1 MTQTNR
7 APVATAAPPA
17 RVSAAEP
24 SIAPAILME
33 AARREFGDV
42 VAVERMD
49 LTVQPGTIL
58 GVIGPSGAGK
68 TTTIRMLTGGIG
80 PTSGRVRVM
89 GEEPLRFTRR
99 ARNRIGYMPQQFS
112 LYPDLTARENVDLV
126 ASLYGMLGPRRWR
139 RTREVLDLMQLWD
152 AQKRRAADLSG
163 GMQRRLELACTL
175 VHDPQLLFLDEPTS
189 GLDPVLRAMV
199 WEEIRR
205 LRGEGRTLLLT
216 TQHVTEAE
224 ECDEVVLIANG
235 RLVARSSPDGL
246 RRLAVGGDLIEV
258 VTEGVFDGGV
268 LGDLPMV
275 RSVDQLGGRRLR
287 ITVDDAGTALP
298 DVVDAVQSRGGAV
311 ASAREERLG
320 FDEIFAVLV
329 ERDRHEADGADVARP
344 VETAG
349 AGSR

>member
-1 MTQTNR
+1 MTHPT
-7 APVATAAPPA
+7 PTADAG
-17 RVSAAEP
+17 
-24 SIAPAILME
+24 PAILME
-33 AARREFGDV
+33 GARREFGDV

-80 PTSGRVRVM
+80 PTSGRVRVL
-89 GEEPLRFTRR
+89 GEEPLRFSRR
-99 ARNRIGYMPQQFS
+99 TRNRIGYMPQQFA

-126 ASLYGMLGPRRWR
+126 ASLYGMLAARRWR
-139 RTREVLDLMQLWD
+139 RTRAVLELMQLWD
-152 AQKRRAADLSG
+152 AQTRRASDLSG

-199 WEEIRR
+199 WEELRR
-205 LRGEGRTLLLT
+205 LRGDGRTLLLT

-224 ECDEVVLIANG
+224 ECDEVALIANG

-246 RRLAVGGDLIEV
+246 RRLAVGGELVEV
-258 VTEGVFDGGV
+258 ETERVFDGGP

-287 ITVDDAGTALP
+287 ITVDDAGTAMP
-298 DVVDAVQSRGGAV
+298 DVVEAVQALGGQV
-311 ASAREERLG
+311 ASARAERLG
-320 FDEIFAVLV
+320 FDEIFALL
-329 ERDRHEADGADVARP
+329 VARDLAAGDEAP
-344 VETAG
+344 AVETAG
-349 AGSR
+349 SR

>member
-1 MTQTNR
+1 MTHPT
-7 APVATAAPPA
+7 PTAD
-17 RVSAAEP
+17 VG
-24 SIAPAILME
+24 PAILME
-33 AARREFGDV
+33 GARREFGDV

-80 PTSGRVRVM
+80 PTSGRVRVL
-89 GEEPLRFTRR
+89 GEEPLRFSRR
-99 ARNRIGYMPQQFS
+99 TRNRIGYMPQQFA

-126 ASLYGMLGPRRWR
+126 ASLYGMLAARRWR
-139 RTREVLDLMQLWD
+139 RTRAVLELMQLWD
-152 AQKRRAADLSG
+152 AQTRRASDLSG

-199 WEEIRR
+199 WEELRR
-205 LRGEGRTLLLT
+205 LRGDGRTLLLT

-224 ECDEVVLIANG
+224 ECDEVALIANG

-246 RRLAVGGDLIEV
+246 RRLAVGGELVEV
-258 VTEGVFDGGV
+258 ETERVFDGGP

-287 ITVDDAGTALP
+287 ITVDDAGTAMP
-298 DVVDAVQSRGGAV
+298 DVVEAVQALGGQV

-320 FDEIFAVLV
+320 FDEIFALL
-329 ERDRHEADGADVARP
+329 VARDLAAGDEAP
-344 VETAG
+344 AVETAG
-349 AGSR
+349 SR

>member
-1 MTQTNR
+1 MTHPT
-7 APVATAAPPA
+7 PTADAG
-17 RVSAAEP
+17 
-24 SIAPAILME
+24 PAILME
-33 AARREFGDV
+33 GARREFGDV

-80 PTSGRVRVM
+80 PTSGRVRVL
-89 GEEPLRFTRR
+89 GEEPLRFSRR
-99 ARNRIGYMPQQFS
+99 TRNRIGYMPQQFA

-126 ASLYGMLGPRRWR
+126 ASLYGMLAARRWR
-139 RTREVLDLMQLWD
+139 RTRAVLELMQLWD
-152 AQKRRAADLSG
+152 AQTRRASDLSG

-189 GLDPVLRAMV
+189 GLDPVLRGMV
-199 WEEIRR
+199 WGELRR
-205 LRGEGRTLLLT
+205 RRGDGRTLLLT

-224 ECDEVVLIANG
+224 ECDEVALIANG

-246 RRLAVGGDLIEV
+246 RRLAVGGELVEV
-258 VTEGVFDGGV
+258 ETERVFDGGP

-287 ITVDDAGTALP
+287 ITVDDAGTAMP
-298 DVVDAVQSRGGAV
+298 DVVEAVQALGGQV

-320 FDEIFAVLV
+320 FDEIFALL
-329 ERDRHEADGADVARP
+329 VARDLAAGDEAP
-344 VETAG
+344 AVETAG
-349 AGSR
+349 SR

>member
-1 MTQTNR
+1 MTHPT
-7 APVATAAPPA
+7 PTADAG
-17 RVSAAEP
+17 
-24 SIAPAILME
+24 PAILME
-33 AARREFGDV
+33 GARREFGDV

-80 PTSGRVRVM
+80 PTSGRVRVL
-89 GEEPLRFTRR
+89 GEEPLRFSRR
-99 ARNRIGYMPQQFS
+99 TRNRIGYMPQQFA

-126 ASLYGMLGPRRWR
+126 ASLYGMLAARRWR
-139 RTREVLDLMQLWD
+139 RTRAVLELMQLWD
-152 AQKRRAADLSG
+152 AQTRRASDLSG

-199 WEEIRR
+199 WEELRR
-205 LRGEGRTLLLT
+205 LRGDGRTLLLT

-224 ECDEVVLIANG
+224 ECDEVALIANG

-246 RRLAVGGDLIEV
+246 RRLAVGGELVEV
-258 VTEGVFDGGV
+258 ETERVFDGGP

-287 ITVDDAGTALP
+287 ITVDDAGTAMP
-298 DVVDAVQSRGGAV
+298 DVVEAVQALGGQV

-320 FDEIFAVLV
+320 FDEIFALL
-329 ERDRHEADGADVARP
+329 VARDLAAGDEAP
-344 VETAG
+344 AVETAG
-349 AGSR
+349 SR

>member
-1 MTQTNR
+1 MTHPT
-7 APVATAAPPA
+7 PTAAA
-17 RVSAAEP
+17 G
-24 SIAPAILME
+24 PAILME
-33 AARREFGDV
+33 GARPEFGDV

-80 PTSGRVRVM
+80 PTSGRVRVL
-89 GEEPLRFTRR
+89 GEEPLRFSRR
-99 ARNRIGYMPQQFS
+99 TRNRIGYMPQQFA

-126 ASLYGMLGPRRWR
+126 ASLYGMLAARRWR
-139 RTREVLDLMQLWD
+139 RTRAVLELMQLWD
-152 AQKRRAADLSG
+152 AQTRRASDLSG

-199 WEEIRR
+199 WEELRR
-205 LRGEGRTLLLT
+205 LRGDGRTLLLT

-224 ECDEVVLIANG
+224 ECDEVALIANG

-246 RRLAVGGDLIEV
+246 RRLAVGGELVEV
-258 VTEGVFDGGV
+258 ETERVFDGGP

-287 ITVDDAGTALP
+287 ITVDDAGTAMP
-298 DVVDAVQSRGGAV
+298 DVVEAVQALGGQV

-320 FDEIFAVLV
+320 FDEIFALL
-329 ERDRHEADGADVARP
+329 VARDLAAGDEAP
-344 VETAG
+344 AVETAG
-349 AGSR
+349 SR